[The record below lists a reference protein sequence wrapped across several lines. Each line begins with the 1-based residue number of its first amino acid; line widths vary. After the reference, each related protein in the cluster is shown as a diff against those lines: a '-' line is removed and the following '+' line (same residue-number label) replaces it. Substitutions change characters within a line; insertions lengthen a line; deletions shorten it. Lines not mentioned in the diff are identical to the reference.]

1 MNEVDFQF
9 LAKSCPEITLS
20 QHIGDCLHI
29 LKQLQIDVPKLP
41 LADSEQFWKIL
52 CVAIVIHDLGKVH
65 TDFQSLLRS
74 LKNNWHRQR
83 HELFSLCFTEGLQLP
98 KEQRDLIAFAVAGH
112 HKPLDELSD
121 FVRKNYKSDDSNGW
135 ENIYEEDKMEFRE
148 EFQKMDLEFVEV
160 LLADYAIQWNKDQ
173 KEFDIGKQIRKL
185 KQFRIITD
193 QDSFL
198 ERLLLVGALKQ
209 CDHLASAGVKILGKL
224 ELKDFDFLFRYTL
237 YAHQKKAFE
246 SSGNVIL
253 SAITGS
259 GKTEAALL
267 WLRKQLEQKGQGRV
281 FYVLPYTA
289 SINAMYERLKRDLGD
304 ENKVGMLHGK
314 LAQYLEFRMAED
326 DDVLDETRKKQLLED
341 FKSMVTPLKV
351 VTPFQLLKY
360 LFGLKGFEKGMFEWC
375 GCYLI
380 FDEIHAYDPKVF
392 AQIIVLLKFMIRYMG
407 AGVHI
412 MTATLPEF
420 MRYELENAMGD
431 YTKIESSPELV
442 RQFQRHRIVVK
453 PGRLQD
459 SLDEIQ
465 IQLDQGMQ
473 VLVVCNTVA
482 KAQQVYCNLH
492 AKRKVLLHGAFN
504 GLDRYRHEKCLREE
518 QVDLLVGT
526 QAIEVSLDIDY
537 DCIYTELAPL
547 DALIQRFGR
556 VNRKRKK
563 GLCNCYVFE
572 ERNEID
578 RFIYSD
584 EVVLERTLAILRR
597 IEKENQGIVQEMF
610 WQEAIDYVYS
620 DWNQKS
626 REEYEQTLTYLEYG
640 VFHELSPLKYSEQR
654 EQEFEK
660 QFTGVPVLPLC
671 LRGAYQ
677 LCLDNR
683 QFVKA
688 ESLFVNLNEKRFIG
702 LIKNQQITKERFV
715 FEYDDNDQL
724 FDKSVYV
731 INRKYKE
738 ELGLLIDEPDTEEDI
753 FI

>member
-1 MNEVDFQF
+1 
-9 LAKSCPEITLS
+9 
-20 QHIGDCLHI
+20 
-29 LKQLQIDVPKLP
+29 
-41 LADSEQFWKIL
+41 
-52 CVAIVIHDLGKVH
+52 
-65 TDFQSLLRS
+65 
-74 LKNNWHRQR
+74 
-83 HELFSLCFTEGLQLP
+83 
-98 KEQRDLIAFAVAGH
+98 
-112 HKPLDELSD
+112 
-121 FVRKNYKSDDSNGW
+121 
-135 ENIYEEDKMEFRE
+135 
-148 EFQKMDLEFVEV
+148 
-160 LLADYAIQWNKDQ
+160 
-173 KEFDIGKQIRKL
+173 
-185 KQFRIITD
+185 
-193 QDSFL
+193 
-198 ERLLLVGALKQ
+198 
-209 CDHLASAGVKILGKL
+209 
-224 ELKDFDFLFRYTL
+224 
-237 YAHQKKAFE
+237 
-246 SSGNVIL
+246 
-253 SAITGS
+253 
-259 GKTEAALL
+259 
-267 WLRKQLEQKGQGRV
+267 
-281 FYVLPYTA
+281 
-289 SINAMYERLKRDLGD
+289 
-304 ENKVGMLHGK
+304 
-314 LAQYLEFRMAED
+314 
-326 DDVLDETRKKQLLED
+326 
-341 FKSMVTPLKV
+341 
-351 VTPFQLLKY
+351 
-360 LFGLKGFEKGMFEWC
+360 
-375 GCYLI
+375 
-380 FDEIHAYDPKVF
+380 
-392 AQIIVLLKFMIRYMG
+392 
-407 AGVHI
+407 
-412 MTATLPEF
+412 
-420 MRYELENAMGD
+420 
-431 YTKIESSPELV
+431 
-442 RQFQRHRIVVK
+442 
-453 PGRLQD
+453 
-459 SLDEIQ
+459 
-465 IQLDQGMQ
+465 MQ

-482 KAQQVYCNLH
+482 KAQQVYRNLH

-702 LIKNQQITKERFV
+702 LVKNQQITKERFV